1 MFTKDDVKTLVYAGL
16 FIVAFYAS
24 MYGFYYLS
32 KFLGIY
38 EQFKI

>member
-1 MFTKDDVKTLVYAGL
+1 MFTKDDIKALVYAGL
-16 FIVAFYAS
+16 FIAAVYGAI
-24 MYGFYYLS
+24 YGFYYLS

>member
-1 MFTKDDVKTLVYAGL
+1 MFSKDDIKALVYAGI
-16 FIVAFYAS
+16 FIAAVYGS
-24 MYGFYYLS
+24 IYGFYYLS